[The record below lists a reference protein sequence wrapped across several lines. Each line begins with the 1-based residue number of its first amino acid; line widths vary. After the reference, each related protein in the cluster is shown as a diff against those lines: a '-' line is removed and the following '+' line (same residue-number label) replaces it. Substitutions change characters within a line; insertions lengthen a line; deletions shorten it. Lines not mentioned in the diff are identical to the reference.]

1 MAKAMLIIDMP
12 ESCIKCN
19 LSTYQIGGVI
29 CKYNQKM
36 YKYNGNKPDWCP
48 LREVPEKKSDRRCQ
62 DEYYMNGYKDGYK
75 DGYNACIDEILK
87 DKTGA

>member
-36 YKYNGNKPDWCP
+36 YKYNGNKP
-48 LREVPEKKSDRRCQ
+48 
-62 DEYYMNGYKDGYK
+62 EYYMNGYK

-87 DKTGA
+87 DKIGA